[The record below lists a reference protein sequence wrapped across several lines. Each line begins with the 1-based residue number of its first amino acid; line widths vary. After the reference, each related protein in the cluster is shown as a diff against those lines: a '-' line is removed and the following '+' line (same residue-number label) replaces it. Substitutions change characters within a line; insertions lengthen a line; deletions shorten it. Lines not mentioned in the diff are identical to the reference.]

1 MEGKVKD
8 SALQSLESKYSWQ
21 LTSHRAPREQVHM
34 AFAETFLPFEG
45 NEQQHPKAS
54 YFTFAFLQCNKIVHV
69 LIQVGD

>member
-1 MEGKVKD
+1 
-8 SALQSLESKYSWQ
+8 
-21 LTSHRAPREQVHM
+21 M
-34 AFAETFLPFEG
+34 AFAETFLLFEG